1 MISSQVLNHVC
12 KDPFTDGTGEQMGQ
26 VTRFLG
32 LGRGHISW
40 GGHHQPTIVCLV
52 APKRIHRIPVSSQ
65 VSTLGTE
72 SCSSS
77 EVPNSRPVLSE
88 PGVGESPGTV
98 RPGWKACV
106 HRAADSDGRWSCFQP
121 AMRGRPGDRP
131 LPGGSHP
138 RRRGVTVLS
147 AFKIQRAQRRLVLGP
162 GSVSLW
168 LPALTEGCPEPGHC
182 GLVSVAG
189 EDQCPHVMLVTV
201 CRAPSWGA
209 CGRAGRNSTSRGTC
223 PVPHL

>member
-1 MISSQVLNHVC
+1 MGGPPSTHYSVWWPQNTFIASQC
-12 KDPFTDGTGEQMGQ
+12 P
-26 VTRFLG
+26 
-32 LGRGHISW
+32 
-40 GGHHQPTIVCLV
+40 
-52 APKRIHRIPVSSQ
+52 PKSQ
-65 VSTLGTE
+65 LSAQ